1 MFASSAASRWR
12 AQIPGIRKW
21 PEAHLP
27 RIYDKTRVDRLE
39 YVSQAD
45 AER

>member
-1 MFASSAASRWR
+1 MEG

-21 PEAHLP
+21 PEAYLP

-45 AER
+45 AEGLGQPRLH